1 MSPIPISYNPTS
13 FSSFMLSVCGWQSLH
28 NTLPRY
34 FTLGEMAHMQLN
46 EYNREQI
53 HHKNEAT
60 GLHFEHTSQLKAFI
74 F

>member
-1 MSPIPISYNPTS
+1 
-13 FSSFMLSVCGWQSLH
+13 
-28 NTLPRY
+28 
-34 FTLGEMAHMQLN
+34 MQLN

-74 F
+74 FFIPGSLVCEHTSHSTQWLLLFAQTFLLQLPIF